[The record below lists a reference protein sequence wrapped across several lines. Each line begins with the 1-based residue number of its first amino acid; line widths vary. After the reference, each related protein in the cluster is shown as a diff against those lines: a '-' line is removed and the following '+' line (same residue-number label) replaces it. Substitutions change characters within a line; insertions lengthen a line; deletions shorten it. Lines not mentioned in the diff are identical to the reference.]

1 MVRDAVTGMQDLF
14 ALHPA
19 YDVILY
25 TRTNFGCFSLF
36 FSGIHTS
43 SAGRKFARLV
53 AFADRFPVRL
63 AYNGSCRRDS
73 LFITRFHLHFDWNE

>member
-36 FSGIHTS
+36 FSGIHLRPAGS
-43 SAGRKFARLV
+43 SRV
-53 AFADRFPVRL
+53 
-63 AYNGSCRRDS
+63 
-73 LFITRFHLHFDWNE
+73 